1 MSKEGEPEVVIGLES
16 DGGVV
21 FVARARKTTSF
32 VVFCFSFF
40 RRKKN

>member
-16 DGGVV
+16 DGGLSLWPEPE
-21 FVARARKTTSF
+21 RLTSF
-32 VVFCFSFF
+32 VVFCFSFL